1 MVQQKEAFEALFR
14 KRFGRTGLSAIEFI
28 QKNNEYIVERVQVA
42 WEIYQDAVA
51 AADAEI
57 KLREA
62 GARKFAADAEIKL
75 REAGARKFA
84 ADAGIEL
91 EYAKYNS
98 TEGNAAEKLSAVI
111 SFFRK

>member
-62 GARKFAADAEIKL
+62 GARKFAADA
-75 REAGARKFA
+75 
-84 ADAGIEL
+84 GIEL